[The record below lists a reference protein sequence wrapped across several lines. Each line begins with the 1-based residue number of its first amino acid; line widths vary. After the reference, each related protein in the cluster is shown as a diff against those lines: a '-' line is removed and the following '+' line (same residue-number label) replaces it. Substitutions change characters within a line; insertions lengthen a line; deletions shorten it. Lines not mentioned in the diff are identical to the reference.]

1 MEEKQPSV
9 EEISVPQKDLLPEE
23 TRDNSWKS
31 EQIGALSAALSMA
44 QSEMKGA
51 AKNMKNDFFGSGYA
65 DLHSVIEA
73 SFPYLNKHG
82 LSVVQGNEP
91 IPGHV
96 LVTTTLLHRSGQWMR
111 SKVRVPLEKTTAHG
125 LGSAI
130 TYGRR
135 YGLSAM
141 VGIAQMDDDGNSI
154 SNLNNKER

>member
-9 EEISVPQKDLLPEE
+9 GEISVLQKDLSPEE

-31 EQIGALSAALSMA
+31 EQIDALAAALAMA

-51 AKNMKNDFFGSGYA
+51 AKNKENDFFESGYA

-73 SFPYLNKHG
+73 SFPHLTRHG
-82 LSVVQGNEP
+82 LCVVQGNEP
-91 IPGHV
+91 IAGHV
-96 LVTTTLLHRSGQWMR
+96 LVTTTLLHKSGQWMR
-111 SKVRVPLEKTTAHG
+111 SQVRVPLGKPTAHG

-135 YGLSAM
+135 YGLSAI
-141 VGIAQMDDDGNSI
+141 VGIAQMDDDANSI